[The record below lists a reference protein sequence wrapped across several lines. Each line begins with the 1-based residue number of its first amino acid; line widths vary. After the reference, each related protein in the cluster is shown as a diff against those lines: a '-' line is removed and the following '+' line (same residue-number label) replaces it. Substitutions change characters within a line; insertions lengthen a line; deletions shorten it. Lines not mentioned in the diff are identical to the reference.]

1 MEIKAIRKD
10 NVVELNVREMQ
21 KQKEEPFHVIMD
33 AVDSLKQGD
42 TLILHTIINP
52 VPLLGVMEGRGFGN
66 EVEQLEEDHWKISF
80 KMRDE

>member
-1 MEIKAIRKD
+1 MEIKAIRND
-10 NVVELNVREMQ
+10 NLVELNVREMQ

-42 TLILHTIINP
+42 TFVLHTIINP
-52 VPLLGVMEGRGFGN
+52 VPLLGVMEGRGFKN
-66 EVEQLEEDHWKISF
+66 EVEQLEEDHWQITF